1 MGKKIDLKGADGM
14 LIRIL
19 MENSALDGFTAEH
32 GLSLY
37 IEANGRKILFDAG
50 QTDSFAENAAKLGV
64 DLSQVDLCVL
74 SHGHYDHSGG
84 LMRFLEINDHAPIY
98 MHRRAAEPHYNG
110 TEKYIG
116 IAKELIG
123 HPRIIPTGDT
133 LDLGCGMQLRTC
145 NALASG
151 CPASARG
158 MTVKCGEDFL
168 QDSFDHEQYL
178 VIEENEKRIV
188 ISGCSH
194 KGILDIV
201 KWLEPD
207 ILIGGFH
214 FAKLDPDGEDRA
226 FMEDAARQLLA
237 HECVYYTGHCTGE
250 AAFAFLKAHMGERLQ
265 AIPAG
270 TQIML

>member
-1 MGKKIDLKGADGM
+1 M
-14 LIRIL
+14 LIRVL
-19 MENSALDGFTAEH
+19 MENSAVDERFIAEH

-37 IEANGRKILFDAG
+37 IEANGKKILFDAG
-50 QTDSFAENAAKLGV
+50 QTNAFAENAKQMGV

-84 LMRFLEINDHAPIY
+84 LMRFLEINDHAPVY
-98 MHRRAAEPHYNG
+98 MHRRASEPHFNG
-110 TEKYIG
+110 SVKYIG
-116 IAKELIG
+116 MAESLIG
-123 HPRIIPTGDT
+123 HPRMILTDDEF
-133 LDLGCGMQLRTC
+133 DLGSGLRLCTC
-145 NALASG
+145 NALITG

-178 VIEENEKRIV
+178 VIEENKKRIV

-194 KGILDIV
+194 KGILNIAA
-201 KWLEPD
+201 WLEPD
-207 ILIGGFH
+207 VLIGGFH
-214 FAKLDPDGEDRA
+214 FVKLDPAGEDRA

-237 HECVYYTGHCTGE
+237 RSCVYYTGHCTGE
-250 AAFAFLKAHMGERLQ
+250 AAFSFLKERMGENLQ

-270 TQIML
+270 TQIVL

>member
-1 MGKKIDLKGADGM
+1 M
-14 LIRIL
+14 LIRVL

-50 QTDSFAENAAKLGV
+50 QTDAFAQNAAKLGV

-84 LMRFLEINDHAPIY
+84 LMRFLEINDHAPVY
-98 MHRRAAEPHYNG
+98 MHRRASEPHYNG

-116 IAKELIG
+116 IAKALID
-123 HPRIIPTGDT
+123 HPRVILTDDA
-133 LDLGCGMQLRTC
+133 LDLGLGMQLCTC
-145 NALASG
+145 NAQISG

-158 MTVKCGEDFL
+158 MTVRCGEDFL

-178 VIEENEKRIV
+178 IIEENGRRV
-188 ISGCSH
+188 VVSGCSH
-194 KGILDIV
+194 KGILNIMD
-201 KWLEPD
+201 WLKPD
-207 ILIGGFH
+207 VLIGGFH
-214 FAKLDPDGEDRA
+214 FVKLDPEGEDHA
-226 FMEDAARQLLA
+226 FMENAARQLLA
-237 HECVYYTGHCTGE
+237 HHCIYYTGHCTGE
-250 AAFAFLKAHMGERLQ
+250 AAFAFLKARMGERFQ

-270 TQIML
+270 TQIIL

>member
-1 MGKKIDLKGADGM
+1 MRVVT
-14 LIRIL
+14 LI
-19 MENSALDGFTAEH
+19 ENTTSREALTAEH

-37 IEANGRKILFDAG
+37 IETGNRRILFDAG
-50 QTDSFAENAAKLGV
+50 ESGAFADNAAALGV
-64 DLSQVDLCVL
+64 DLQTVDCAIL
-74 SHGHYDHSGG
+74 SHAHHDHGNG
-84 LMRFLEINDHAPIY
+84 LVRFLEINDHAPIY

-133 LDLGCGMQLRTC
+133 LVLGCGMQLCTC

-207 ILIGGFH
+207 VLIGGFH

-237 HECVYYTGHCTGE
+237 RECVYYTGHCTGQ
-250 AAFAFLKAHMGERLQ
+250 AAFDFLKKRMDEKIQ

>member
-1 MGKKIDLKGADGM
+1 M
-14 LIRIL
+14 LIRVL
-19 MENSALDGFTAEH
+19 MENSAMDERFICEH

-37 IEANGRKILFDAG
+37 IEANGKKILFDAG
-50 QTDSFAENAAKLGV
+50 QTDAFAENALKMGV
-64 DLSQVDLCVL
+64 DLASVDLCVL

-84 LMRFLEINDHAPIY
+84 LTRFLEINNHAPVY
-98 MHRRAAEPHYNG
+98 MHRRAGEPHYNG

-116 IAKELIG
+116 ISAALID
-123 HPRIIPTGDT
+123 HPRVMLTGDS
-133 LDLGCGMQLRTC
+133 LDLGDGLRLCTC

-158 MTVKCGEDFL
+158 MTVKCGEAFT

-178 VIEENEKRIV
+178 IIEENGKRTV

-201 KWLEPD
+201 KWLKPNV
-207 ILIGGFH
+207 LVGGFH
-214 FAKLDPDGEDRA
+214 FVKLNPEGA
-226 FMEDAARQLLA
+226 DAEFLESAAHQLL
-237 HECVYYTGHCTGE
+237 ERDCSYYTGHCTGE
-250 AAFAFLKAHMGERLQ
+250 AAFAFLKERMGDRLQ

-270 TQIML
+270 KELIL